1 MTEETQP
8 QGEFNII
15 AQYTKDFSFENVTP
29 AATIAQAKEQ
39 PNIDVQLKV
48 NAEKSADGKS
58 YIVSLVT
65 NIQTKL
71 GATTLF
77 VLDLTYAGEFVING
91 FEQSMLD
98 IILYIE
104 CPRILFPF
112 VRNIIATAVNEGGF
126 PPLYLSPVNFA
137 ELYQQ
142 QLEAK
147 NQTKQ

>member
-1 MTEETQP
+1 M
-8 QGEFNII
+8 
-15 AQYTKDFSFENVTP
+15 QYTKDFSFENVTP
-29 AATIAQAKEQ
+29 ASAIAQAKEQ

-71 GATTLF
+71 GSATLF
-77 VLDLTYAGEFVING
+77 VLDLTYTGEFVING

-126 PPLYLSPVNFA
+126 HPLYLSPVNFA